1 MSDNPE
7 QQMILFSLIKDENIS
22 VRLAE
27 EMSRKGSRKKKSTK
41 PTYSL
46 SDDQAQALDS
56 IKLRFAQKVK
66 LIKTSNNA
74 GKIEIR
80 FNSNEELESFLD
92 KLSN

>member
-1 MSDNPE
+1 M
-7 QQMILFSLIKDENIS
+7 KIS
-22 VRLAE
+22 AAFAE
-27 EMSRKGSRKKKSTK
+27 EMSRKGKKKK
-41 PTYSL
+41 KRIKLAYSL